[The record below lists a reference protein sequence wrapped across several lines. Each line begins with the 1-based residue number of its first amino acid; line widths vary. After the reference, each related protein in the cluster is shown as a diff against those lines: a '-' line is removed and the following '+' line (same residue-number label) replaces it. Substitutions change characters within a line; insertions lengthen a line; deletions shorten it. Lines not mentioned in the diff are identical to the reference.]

1 MLATHRAAPHRT
13 SPRSTPPQLWKTA
26 ARSVEQGAS
35 QCHIA
40 CVCAFTL
47 VCNQFWLH
55 LGNVHLQILGLCYT
69 YFLTEE
75 KGQANTKREA
85 SLGIDGNS
93 SKSSSRSRL
102 LELLT

>member
-1 MLATHRAAPHRT
+1 MSYRM
-13 SPRSTPPQLWKTA
+13 
-26 ARSVEQGAS
+26 
-35 QCHIA
+35 
-40 CVCAFTL
+40 CVCL
-47 VCNQFWLH
+47 HIGLYNQFWLH

-85 SLGIDGNS
+85 SLGIDGKS